1 MNELKLNFQKL
12 NYLPV
17 DINKQNSTKII
28 WYQTKSNKKRGKE
41 RFYSLRLLN
50 LQEKCVRLIN

>member
-1 MNELKLNFQKL
+1 MNELKLNFPEL

-17 DINKQNSTKII
+17 DIINKTLQKIFGTKLKII
-28 WYQTKSNKKRGKE
+28 KREKE

-50 LQEKCVRLIN
+50 LQERSFD